1 MTNGLSDLSTVHRVR
16 HRTQRVHWPVRVLDP
31 AHVGEGVDGVVP
43 QRPEHVDRA
52 AGEPLP
58 PTNTSGSRTG
68 TGAVLVGRGLVRVGL
83 ARASAKLI
91 CPLCGC

>member
-1 MTNGLSDLSTVHRVR
+1 LN
-16 HRTQRVHWPVRVLDP
+16 P
-31 AHVGEGVDGVVP
+31 AHGGEGVDGVVP

-68 TGAVLVGRGLVRVGL
+68 TDAVLVGRGLVRVG
-83 ARASAKLI
+83 
-91 CPLCGC
+91 